1 MRKKG
6 DPSKWTNKI
15 RRIKNRRAKSR
26 WPKRIKDLKDK
37 VQRIKDVIRQMEEQG
52 PKVYEMEPTVIME
65 LLEPP
70 VPESNGQQTNPLI
83 EWTISEYKYP
93 EPAVV
98 DLVSPGSEGPFND
111 YLTLSLINNF

>member
-1 MRKKG
+1 MKG
-6 DPSKWTNKI
+6 
-15 RRIKNRRAKSR
+15 
-26 WPKRIKDLKDK
+26 K
-37 VQRIKDVIRQMEEQG
+37 VQRIEDVIRRMEEQG

-65 LLEPP
+65 LQEPS

-111 YLTLSLINNF
+111 YLTMSLINNF